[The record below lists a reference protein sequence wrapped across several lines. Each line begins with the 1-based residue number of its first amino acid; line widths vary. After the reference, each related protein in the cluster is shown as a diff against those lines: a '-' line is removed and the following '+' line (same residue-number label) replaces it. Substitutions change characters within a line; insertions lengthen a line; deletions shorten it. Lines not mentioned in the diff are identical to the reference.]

1 MSKIIEIKVP
11 EFNDAES
18 ASDAIY
24 KLLNQ
29 AERIEEEATKIAD
42 QYAVSFSVG
51 DYGSGR
57 TYYPKGEIVSQ
68 WMKDEIENN
77 GGDVKREG
85 NGYVITEGAWVS
97 SSALC

>member
-11 EFNDAES
+11 EFNDAKS

-42 QYAVSFSVG
+42 HFNFRLVVLFNI
-51 DYGSGR
+51 R
-57 TYYPKGEIVSQ
+57 IVNQ
-68 WMKDEIENN
+68 LAN
-77 GGDVKREG
+77 
-85 NGYVITEGAWVS
+85 VIR
-97 SSALC
+97 

>member
-11 EFNDAES
+11 EFNDAKS

-68 WMKDEIENN
+68 WYEK
-77 GGDVKREG
+77 
-85 NGYVITEGAWVS
+85 
-97 SSALC
+97 